1 MITVKITHAVSIGMS
16 AKTTPQYLFENA
28 EKYPDEAAISSKDAD
43 GNWDTTTWSQFTDYT
58 MGVAKAL
65 MSNGF
70 EEGDKLSIYSYNR
83 KEWYSAYSA
92 ANMCNGAA
100 VGVYHT
106 CSTEEVEWV
115 VGNSDSKIV
124 FVGNNP
130 MDGGDTS
137 KMCSHRLHEALSNL
151 DKGEVVVVMDGVDMP
166 DHPKATSWADFISSG
181 SGVDDSQVMERVEN
195 IQPED
200 TASLIYTSGTTG
212 NPKGVELTHDNFE
225 AEIEG
230 CSAIFKFS
238 QGDGYVSWLPCAHV
252 FGQLADNH
260 IWIRDVMHMRVVS
273 SPLESIDYAKEV
285 QPALFIGVP
294 RIYEKVYSNLKSKLE
309 GKEFL
314 LKVPIINGILKKKIK
329 PQIGMEN
336 CTYAVTGAA
345 PINPD
350 ILKLF
355 HAIGVP
361 LYEGY
366 GMTETTAGATLGS
379 KKGNKMGTVG
389 KTFVGE
395 LRIDNPNEKG
405 EGEIQFRG
413 RHIMKG
419 YYNNAEATA
428 ETMTEDGWLKSG
440 DLGKK
445 DSQGYVSVT
454 GRIKEIYVSSA
465 GKNIA
470 PLVIEETMKSI
481 PIVSQCML
489 IGDNR
494 KYCSALFTLDVGAI
508 LRDKHG
514 IDGAKVPKDPAE
526 QLAKLKELGH
536 DLSDYTESQ
545 EIFDEVQGHVDR
557 LNGQFSNPEQLKKF
571 TILPRDL
578 SVDHGELTPTLKIR
592 RIQIRENWA
601 DEIEAMY
608 SGA

>member
-1 MITVKITHAVSIGMS
+1 MS
-16 AKTTPQYLFENA
+16 AKTTPEYLFENA
-28 EKYPDEAAISSKDAD
+28 EKYANEPAISSKDTD
-43 GNWDTTTWSQFTDYT
+43 GNWDTKTWSQFRDCA
-58 MGVAKAL
+58 MEVSRAL
-65 MSNGF
+65 IANGF

-83 KEWYSAYSA
+83 KEWYAAYSA

-106 CSTEEVEWV
+106 CSPEEVEWV
-115 VGNSDSKIV
+115 VGNSDSKFV

-130 MDGGDTS
+130 MDGGDPE
-137 KMCSHRLHEALSNL
+137 KMCSHRLHEALSSL
-151 DKGEVVVVMDGVDMP
+151 DKVEHVVVMRGVDMP
-166 DHPKATSWADFISSG
+166 DHPKSISWDDFISTGNNTDESA
-181 SGVDDSQVMERVEN
+181 VMERVAS
-195 IQPED
+195 IGPQD

-225 AEIEG
+225 AEIAG
-230 CSAIFKFS
+230 VSAIQKYD

-260 IWIRDVMHMRVVS
+260 IWIRDAMHMRVVS

-314 LKVPIINGILKKKIK
+314 LKVPIIKGLLRKKIK
-329 PQIGMEN
+329 PEIGMEN
-336 CTYAVTGAA
+336 CKYAITGAA

-366 GMTETTAGATLGS
+366 GMTETTAGATIGS
-379 KKGNKMGTVG
+379 KDGNKIGSVG
-389 KTFVGE
+389 KPFVGQ
-395 LRIDNPNEKG
+395 LRIADPNEKG
-405 EGEIQFRG
+405 DGEIQFYG
-413 RHIMKG
+413 RHVMKG
-419 YYNNAEATA
+419 YYNNPEATA
-428 ETMTEDGWLKSG
+428 DTMTEDGWLKSG
-440 DLGKK
+440 DLGRQ
-445 DSQGYVSVT
+445 DSQGYVYVT
-454 GRIKEIYVSSA
+454 GRLKEIYVSSA

-494 KYCSALFTLDVGAI
+494 KFCSALFTLDVGAI

-514 IDGAKVPKDPAE
+514 IDGARVPKDPAE
-526 QLAKLKELGH
+526 QLAKLRELGH
-536 DLSDYTESQ
+536 ELSDYTGSP
-545 EIFDEVQGHVDR
+545 EIEAEMWEQVNR

>member
-1 MITVKITHAVSIGMS
+1 MS
-16 AKTTPQYLFENA
+16 AKTTPEYLIENA
-28 EKYPDEAAISSKDAD
+28 EKYPNEAAISSKDEN
-43 GNWDTTTWSQFTDYT
+43 GNWDTTTWSEFKDDV
-58 MGVAKAL
+58 VALSKAL
-65 MSNGF
+65 IANGF
-70 EEGDKLSIYSYNR
+70 DPGDKLSIYSYNR

-106 CSTEEVEWV
+106 CSPEEVEWV
-115 VGNSDSKIV
+115 VGNSDSKVV

-130 MDGGDTS
+130 MDGGDEG
-137 KMCSHRLHEALSNL
+137 KMCSHRLNEALPSL
-151 DKGEVVVVMDGVDMP
+151 DKVEVVVVMDGVDMP
-166 DHPKATSWADFISSG
+166 DHPKSISWSDFLDSG
-181 SGVDDSQVMERVEN
+181 SGIEDSQVLERASS
-195 IQPED
+195 IKPDD

-225 AEIEG
+225 AEIAG
-230 CSAIFKFS
+230 VSAIAKFD

-260 IWIRDVMHMRVVS
+260 IWIRDAMHMRVVGN
-273 SPLESIDYAKEV
+273 PLESIDYAKEV
-285 QPALFIGVP
+285 EPSLFIGVP
-294 RIYEKVYSNLKSKLE
+294 RIYEKVYSNLVAGLGSKVKWLSIPV
-309 GKEFL
+309 
-314 LKVPIINGILKKKIK
+314 LKGVVRKAAKKKIGFSNLK
-329 PQIGMEN
+329 
-336 CTYAVTGAA
+336 YAITGAA
-345 PINPD
+345 PINAD
-350 ILKLF
+350 ILHLFQKLD
-355 HAIGVP
+355 IP
-361 LYEGY
+361 LFEGY
-366 GMTETTAGATLGS
+366 GMTETTAGATIGYQ
-379 KKGNKMGTVG
+379 GNNKIGTVG
-389 KTFVGE
+389 KAFVGDI
-395 LRIDNPNEKG
+395 RIDNPNETG
-405 EGEIQFRG
+405 DGEIQFRG

-419 YYNNAEATA
+419 YYNNPEATA

-440 DLGKK
+440 DLGRE
-445 DSQGYVSVT
+445 DSEGYISVT

-481 PIVSQCML
+481 PLVSQCML

-514 IDGAKVPKDPAE
+514 MDGAKVPKDPNE
-526 QLAKLKELGH
+526 QLAKLKEFGH
-536 DLSDYTESQ
+536 ELSEYTDSPEIHAELQ
-545 EIFDEVQGHVDR
+545 EHVDR

-601 DEIEAMY
+601 SEIEAMY
-608 SGA
+608 